1 MEVRLAAP
9 PVGPL
14 RRRAG
19 YSRGMSA
26 DGSGRPP
33 AARTRSPA
41 ARVLGAGAR
50 GAERLA
56 GATGV
61 DKAIEDATEEAIV
74 RALRSPAVER
84 AIVRVLVDENAVG
97 RALERALTSDE
108 VTKAIMDALDSEVA
122 DRVWEEIL
130 ASPKAQML
138 VERIAEAP
146 EVRAAIAQQG
156 VGLITDVGRRLTVI
170 TEALDDAAERL
181 VHGLFRRPGHEAE
194 TNQVGLVT
202 RAVAGVI
209 DLALLGALF
218 SITSGLLASI
228 VPALTGEGDGLSIWG
243 VLTFGVVGFLVGGAI
258 FVAFWSLVGQTP
270 GMRFLSIHLDAAGSR
285 EIGFRR
291 ALKRLL
297 AIPLSLLPLG
307 LGFLA
312 ILLSP
317 ERRGWHDRIA
327 GTMVL
332 YDEEV
337 KLAPWSQLE
346 RKSRDDTPSPPRPP
360 V

>member
-1 MEVRLAAP
+1 
-9 PVGPL
+9 
-14 RRRAG
+14 
-19 YSRGMSA
+19 MST
-26 DGSGRPP
+26 DGGRPP
-33 AARTRSPA
+33 GAPKSRSPA

-84 AIVRVLVDENAVG
+84 AIVRVLVEENAVE
-97 RALERALTSDE
+97 RALEQALTSDE
-108 VTKAIMDALDSEVA
+108 VAKAIVNALDSEVA
-122 DRVWEEIL
+122 DQVWEELL
-130 ASPKAQML
+130 AGDKVQML

-156 VGLITDVGRRLTVI
+156 VGLITDVGRRLTVL

-181 VHGLFRRPGHEAE
+181 VHGMLNKPGHEAE

-202 RAVAGVI
+202 RALAAVV
-209 DLALLGALF
+209 DLALISALL
-218 SITSGLLASI
+218 SIGSGLLASI
-228 VPALTGEGDGLSIWG
+228 VPAISGGSDGLSIWG
-243 VLTFGVVGFLVGGAI
+243 VLAFGVVGFLIGGSI
-258 FVAFWSLVGQTP
+258 FVAFWALIGQTP
-270 GMRFLSIHLDAAGSR
+270 GMRFLSIHLDAGGLQ
-285 EIGFRR
+285 EIGLRR
-291 ALKRLL
+291 ALKRLV

-307 LGFLA
+307 LGFFA

-327 GTMVL
+327 GTVVV
-332 YDEEV
+332 YDEEA
-337 KLAPWSQLE
+337 KLAPWSQLQRE
-346 RKSRDDTPSPPRPP
+346 RVNP
-360 V
+360 

>member
-1 MEVRLAAP
+1 
-9 PVGPL
+9 
-14 RRRAG
+14 
-19 YSRGMSA
+19 MSI
-26 DGSGRPP
+26 DGSGRE
-33 AARTRSPA
+33 ARGPRSRSPA

-84 AIVRVLVDENAVG
+84 AIVRVIEEQNAVG
-97 RALERALTSDE
+97 RALEQALTSDE
-108 VTKAIMDALDSEVA
+108 VVEAVVKALDSETA
-122 DRVWEEIL
+122 DRVWAEIL

-156 VGLITDVGRRLTVI
+156 VGLITDIGRRLTVI
-170 TEALDDAAERL
+170 TEALDDAAERM
-181 VHGLFRRPGHEAE
+181 VHGMLNRPGHEAE

-202 RAVAGVI
+202 RALAGIV
-209 DLALLGALF
+209 DLALISAAL
-218 SITSGLLASI
+218 SIGSGLLASI
-228 VPALTGEGDGLSIWG
+228 IPAISGGSDGLSIWG
-243 VLTFGVVGFLVGGAI
+243 VLTFGVIGFLIGGSL
-258 FVAFWSLVGQTP
+258 FVAFWALVGQTP
-270 GMRFLSIHLDAAGSR
+270 GMRLLSIHLDAGGSR
-285 EIGFRR
+285 EIGLRR
-291 ALKRLL
+291 ALRRLL

-312 ILLSP
+312 ILLDP
-317 ERRGWHDRIA
+317 RRRGWHDKIA

-332 YDEEV
+332 YDEEA
-337 KLAPWSQLE
+337 KLAPWSQRE
-346 RKSRDDTPSPPRPP
+346 RRPEATASDPAPPPP
-360 V
+360 